1 MGPFF
6 EAAQDELDAFLV
18 EGVGLDAAG
27 ALQDDRVAQRKH
39 QFYITFITHHLT
51 IPFYHY
57 HITSHHSL
65 PFPPLNSLASPI
77 TPQATL
83 APEFPVVSESVCPPS
98 PRSSS
103 FACTTTDLPTTEYSP
118 NSDTT
123 PSVKHSLHSPFPSAT
138 RLPKSPTCLLVLL
151 GPPWVVLCGL

>member
-1 MGPFF
+1 MRP
-6 EAAQDELDAFLV
+6 EPYRMI
-18 EGVGLDAAG
+18 GLPRG
-27 ALQDDRVAQRKH
+27 N
-39 QFYITFITHHLT
+39 INFILPSSLT
-51 IPFYHY
+51 TLPSHFPTTT
-57 HITSHHSL
+57 TSHHSL